1 MKPDLTLINFNVPIL
16 TKMRFDAICQ
26 ISGKTRTA
34 VLVELMNDFI
44 LSQSDLLTHRSRQFD
59 LIDTALMLNGNVT
72 DDGPLDLFGPS
83 YDGGW

>member
-1 MKPDLTLINFNVPIL
+1 MRPQNTLINFNVPYI
-16 TKMRFDAICQ
+16 TKTRFDRICQ
-26 ISGKTRTA
+26 MSGKTRTS

-72 DDGPLDLFGPS
+72 DDGPPDLFGPNH
-83 YDGGW
+83 DGDW

>member
-1 MKPDLTLINFNVPIL
+1 MRPEYTLINFNAPNAIK
-16 TKMRFDAICQ
+16 TRFDGICQ
-26 ISGKTRTA
+26 ISGKTRTS

-59 LIDTALMLNGNVT
+59 LIDTALMLNGDVP

-83 YDGGW
+83 YDGDW